1 MVVESP
7 LTIAPPKAVPATG
20 FDLTT
25 LTAGRIVEARVTA
38 LAGQMATL
46 ASRHGPLEV
55 DLGTAR
61 AAVGDVL
68 RFEVR
73 SIAGEDG
80 QTTLQLAL
88 SSGSGEAKTAAPTAA
103 VADPVQQALGRAVAK
118 AVVNQ
123 SGLAPLYA
131 TLAGLA
137 SAPAGEVPEPIR
149 ALIGQLMG
157 ARLAASGPPTAKTV
171 ATAFRASGLFSESQA
186 AAPDGETAA
195 TDLKATLASL
205 RGALTQWVGP
215 ARPSVAAPAGGGT
228 APAANVAGGAAG
240 ASTDAAPESGAAPSS
255 ASGLAVRAAYG
266 AAGGAGRASPMEPG
280 TESGTAR
287 LAAFAYGGAAL
298 ARAPGV
304 AGPPPVAT
312 GASSPSVDVGRAAA
326 GAGSGGAVTA
336 GTMAPGATAAGGDA
350 SAGATRLGASG
361 SEASPSSPSGAVT
374 SSGAAATTT
383 GATPTMPS
391 SDRVS
396 STGGVATGGS
406 PASGAATT
414 TPAASPSS
422 SASAAPATAATAS
435 TPTPTPAAGA
445 TSPASGAA
453 PAAAPAEARTTGVPT
468 QAPPPTTPQTTPAPA
483 TTSQTATTPTT
494 TATSATTVTT
504 GVPSAASA
512 PSTAGAASSA
522 APAGAD
528 GGPATQAPGREAAS
542 GAGPAGPNTARA
554 TSSAG
559 AVDRLGA
566 AVAARPASADV
577 ASADGRGPAT
587 ASVTTGA
594 PSPAPAPATPAGAV
608 PTDSATAATRGSAPG
623 AVPPGPT
630 TSASG
635 TVVQPP
641 LGRGE
646 VGLLSGAGLDPA
658 LAAETGEAM
667 IVAGRAAAARE
678 RGAKPPPPRKGQAP
692 VAQAAAPTETAS
704 SDGVEGLGRRALE
717 RTEGALQRI
726 LLEQYVAL
734 DTHGDELVAGAARGN
749 REWAAELPL
758 ATPNGTSIVQM
769 TVERDGG
776 GAGEREGATAG
787 WRVRFAL
794 DVEPIGPV
802 HAQIGLSGDHLSVGL
817 WIERP
822 EMAARLA
829 EEVGQLTAALAD
841 SAMTVEPVRVQVGAP
856 PAGRAEAGSTS
867 GHFIDVSL

>member
-88 SSGSGEAKTAAPTAA
+88 SSGSGETKTAAPTAT

-118 AVVNQ
+118 AVVSQ

-186 AAPDGETAA
+186 AAPDGENGA

-215 ARPSVAAPAGGGT
+215 ARPSVAAPAGGGA
-228 APAANVAGGAAG
+228 APAANIAGGAPR
-240 ASTDAAPESGAAPSS
+240 ASTDAAPESGGAPSS

-298 ARAPGV
+298 ARAPGA
-304 AGPPPVAT
+304 AGTPPMAT
-312 GASSPSVDVGRAAA
+312 GGSGPGVDVGRAAA
-326 GAGSGGAVTA
+326 GAASGGAVTA
-336 GTMAPGATAAGGDA
+336 GTVASGAPAARADA
-350 SAGATRLGASG
+350 SAGAMRPGASG
-361 SEASPSSPSGAVT
+361 SEALPSSPSGAAT

-383 GATPTMPS
+383 GAPPTMPS
-391 SDRVS
+391 ADRAS
-396 STGGVATGGS
+396 ATGGAATGGS
-406 PASGAATT
+406 PASGPAIATPT
-414 TPAASPSS
+414 ASPSGV
-422 SASAAPATAATAS
+422 SAAPVATA
-435 TPTPTPAAGA
+435 PTPTPAAGA

-453 PAAAPAEARTTGVPT
+453 PTAAPAEARTTGVPT

-483 TTSQTATTPTT
+483 TTTQTATTPTT
-494 TATSATTVTT
+494 TATSATTLAT
-504 GVPSAASA
+504 GLPSAASA

-542 GAGPAGPNTARA
+542 GAGPAGPNTAPA
-554 TSSAG
+554 PSSAG
-559 AVDRLGA
+559 AVDRIGA
-566 AVAARPASADV
+566 AVAARPAASDV

-608 PTDSATAATRGSAPG
+608 PTDPATAATRGSAPG

-658 LAAETGEAM
+658 LVAETGEAM

-692 VAQAAAPTETAS
+692 VAQAAAPAETAS